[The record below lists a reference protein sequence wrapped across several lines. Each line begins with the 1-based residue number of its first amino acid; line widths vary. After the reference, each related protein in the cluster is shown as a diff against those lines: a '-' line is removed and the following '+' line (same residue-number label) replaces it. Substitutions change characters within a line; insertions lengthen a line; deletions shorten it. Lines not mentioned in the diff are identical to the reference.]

1 MENIICICAQTLDVH
16 MSVFNDKAVLETY
29 CLSNFVS
36 TEMEKKKTAMFV
48 VKGLRHAE
56 VQQTE
61 HDLLGG
67 IRKHLTGDTWR

>member
-1 MENIICICAQTLDVH
+1 MFCSGQ
-16 MSVFNDKAVLETY
+16 AVETY

-56 VQQTE
+56 DQQTE

-67 IRKHLTGDTWR
+67 IRKHLTGDPWR